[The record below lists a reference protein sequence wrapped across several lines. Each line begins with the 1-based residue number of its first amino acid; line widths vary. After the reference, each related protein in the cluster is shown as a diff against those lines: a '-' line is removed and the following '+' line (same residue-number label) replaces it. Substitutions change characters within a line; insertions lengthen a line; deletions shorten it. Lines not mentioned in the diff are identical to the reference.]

1 MNEKRIKSAA
11 SQAVSYR
18 NYRRAR
24 DRALTKLATAHFEQY
39 KELLEKEKAFDEQM
53 GKKWLDI
60 NSQAAQD
67 YQTGKIYVNPVDKQ
81 FYIYLQIKNN
91 YDKVN
96 RSWTR
101 WTRRRIKDSRRY
113 NSMFF

>member
-24 DRALTKLATAHFEQY
+24 DRALTKLATAHFEHY

-60 NSQAAQD
+60 NGTTTASELGLRPTTELNASSQAS
-67 YQTGKIYVNPVDKQ
+67 
-81 FYIYLQIKNN
+81 
-91 YDKVN
+91 N
-96 RSWTR
+96 RGENQG
-101 WTRRRIKDSRRY
+101 Y
-113 NSMFF
+113 NGGEA